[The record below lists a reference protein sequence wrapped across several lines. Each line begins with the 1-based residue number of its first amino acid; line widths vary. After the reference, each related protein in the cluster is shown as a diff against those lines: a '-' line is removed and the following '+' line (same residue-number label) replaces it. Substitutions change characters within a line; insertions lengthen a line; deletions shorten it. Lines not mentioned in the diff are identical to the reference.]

1 MGNQRWRYIYL
12 RIINKAK
19 IKSMAFISN
28 HINGNEKKQDI
39 QNNQQPSSELDKAE
53 LEYLLRILG
62 NADLKGK
69 EVEMF
74 YKLVIKLQQQYI
86 SKQ

>member
-1 MGNQRWRYIYL
+1 
-12 RIINKAK
+12 
-19 IKSMAFISN
+19 MAFISN
-28 HINGNEKKQDI
+28 YVQGGEKKEQTT
-39 QNNQQPSSELDKAE
+39 NNTVNNPLSTNELDKVE
-53 LEYLLRILG
+53 IEYLLRILG

-74 YKLVIKLQQQYI
+74 YNLVIKLQQQYI

>member
-12 RIINKAK
+12 RIINKLK
-19 IKSMAFISN
+19 IKAMAFISN
-28 HINGNEKKQDI
+28 HTTGGEKKQDI
-39 QNNQQPSSELDKAE
+39 QNNQQPSSELDKPE
-53 LEYLLRILG
+53 LEYLLRVLG

>member
-1 MGNQRWRYIYL
+1 MGNQRWGYIYL
-12 RIINKAK
+12 RIINKLK
-19 IKSMAFISN
+19 IKAMAFISN
-28 HINGNEKKQDI
+28 HISGNEKKQDAV
-39 QNNQQPSSELDKAE
+39 NNQQVSNELDKVE
-53 LEYLLRILG
+53 LEYLLRVLG

>member
-1 MGNQRWRYIYL
+1 
-12 RIINKAK
+12 
-19 IKSMAFISN
+19 MAFLSN
-28 HINGNEKKQDI
+28 HVQGGEKKEQTT
-39 QNNQQPSSELDKAE
+39 NNVVNNPLSTNELDKIE
-53 LEYLLRILG
+53 IEYLLRILG

-74 YKLVIKLQQQYI
+74 YNLVIKLQQQYI

>member
-1 MGNQRWRYIYL
+1 
-12 RIINKAK
+12 
-19 IKSMAFISN
+19 MAFLSN
-28 HINGNEKKQDI
+28 HLVGSEKKENAVDNSI
-39 QNNQQPSSELDKAE
+39 NNPLSTNELDKIE
-53 LEYLLRILG
+53 IEYLLRILG

-74 YKLVIKLQQQYI
+74 YNLVIKLQQQYI

>member
-12 RIINKAK
+12 RIINKLK
-19 IKSMAFISN
+19 IKAMAFISN
-28 HINGNEKKQDI
+28 HISGDEKKQDTV
-39 QNNQQPSSELDKAE
+39 NNQQVSNELDKIE
-53 LEYLLRILG
+53 LEYLLRILS

-74 YKLVIKLQQQYI
+74 YKLVIKLQQQYVT
-86 SKQ
+86 K

>member
-1 MGNQRWRYIYL
+1 
-12 RIINKAK
+12 
-19 IKSMAFISN
+19 MAFISN
-28 HINGNEKKQDI
+28 HTISGEKKQDI
-39 QNNQQPSSELDKAE
+39 TNNQQSSSELDKPE
-53 LEYLLRILG
+53 LEYLLRVLG